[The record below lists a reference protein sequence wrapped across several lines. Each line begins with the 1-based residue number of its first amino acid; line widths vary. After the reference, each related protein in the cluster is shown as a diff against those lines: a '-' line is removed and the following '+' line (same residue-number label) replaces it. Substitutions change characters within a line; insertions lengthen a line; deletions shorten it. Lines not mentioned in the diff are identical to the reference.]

1 MLNRSLRIAGDELT
15 EAIIHFARVKYGM
28 LLGEASAEE
37 VKITVGSAIAGEK
50 TSELQAVVRGR
61 DIGSGLPKSTKFSG
75 TEIRE
80 ALAPTL
86 QTIVRGIMDVLEETP
101 PELVS
106 DILQGGITMA
116 GGGSL
121 IRGIDKMVSEATS
134 MPVWVT
140 DEPMSAVVRGC
151 GKLLTDE
158 QLLKKVKVG
167 ARLRY

>member
-1 MLNRSLRIAGDELT
+1 
-15 EAIIHFARVKYGM
+15 
-28 LLGEASAEE
+28 
-37 VKITVGSAIAGEK
+37 
-50 TSELQAVVRGR
+50 
-61 DIGSGLPKSTKFSG
+61 
-75 TEIRE
+75 
-80 ALAPTL
+80 
-86 QTIVRGIMDVLEETP
+86 MDVLEETP

-106 DILQGGITMA
+106 DIIQHGITMA

-121 IRGIDKMVSEATS
+121 IRGLDKMVSEATR

-158 QLLKKVKVG
+158 RLLKKVKVG